1 MTTIVKRYPTFEI
14 ELITQDTPYILKY
27 DTQKQISQKTFE
39 EAIIS
44 FSVKNAM
51 ADDSPA
57 FSLVISSKEKWDKIV
72 NANDLIRI
80 KVFPDVTKEV
90 PDNPYIMVGM
100 ISDIKKEGEYGNG
113 TLLYRITGQA
123 MSKALINFSVGVIQ
137 EVATIIPT
145 IGWLPDD
152 SANGLKFSANNA
164 AGIGNELMERFIYK
178 YAQYKWANGAGLKD
192 YLIHAFSSWA
202 EDETLADPSPFI
214 NYQGSLRQFLTDVTA
229 KPFNELYFEYTK
241 KGQCIAL
248 MRPTPFDPD
257 KWNQLH
263 LYSFTSDT
271 VVQESFG
278 KNDNEMFS
286 VFVVQAPNVNEF
298 NSMDLGVFPK
308 YHPELVKRY
317 GYKRLD
323 AQNRYLLTPGVAGTT
338 PQGTNAGTGTGGTT
352 GTTPPAGNGTG
363 GTQTP
368 NPTPATQPVV
378 QTEPTTPTPTPPPAP
393 KYEDVIT
400 FITQNK
406 LQEPETLRL
415 KQNEVVAQLTS
426 QFPDM
431 KPSLATGIVD
441 SLKDGKFSREIYAQL
456 VNSAGGGN
464 NSEASKEKGVANEK
478 LNKYTQRLFNWY
490 CENANFYA
498 GDIRVLGNPAY
509 RVGSRV
515 MYEDFEQETTW
526 EFYLES
532 VQHEF
537 SFNGGYTTILGVT
550 RGLPDKG
557 AMRFKNLWGKAED
570 FKGGYLGE
578 KSLEQLI
585 EAGKA
590 ANPPSGTGGTGGTGS
605 GGWGGGSGSGVAM
618 QALAT
623 AREMTSKPSVYVFGG
638 GRSGNNP
645 FLSSPIKIDCS
656 SFVWWC
662 YNVHGVQLKGGAT
675 GMTTDTIKTDPRL
688 QQVSARGS
696 DKKQA
701 MSMIQT
707 GDIIYFDT
715 YKQDGHVGIYSGNG
729 KFIGSQSTPGIHEED
744 LSTSYWQKVFNGH
757 VRRFTG

>member
-44 FSVKNAM
+44 FSIKNAM

-123 MSKALINFSVGVIQ
+123 MTKALINFSVGVIQ

-152 SANGLKFSANNA
+152 ATNGLKFSSNNA

-178 YAQYKWANGAGLKD
+178 YAQYKWANGATLKD
-192 YLIHAFSSWA
+192 YLIHSFSSWT

-229 KPFNELYFEYTK
+229 KPFNELFFEYTK
-241 KGQCIAL
+241 NGQCVGL

-257 KWNQLH
+257 KWNQLP
-263 LYSFTSDT
+263 LYRFTSDI

-286 VFVVQAPNVNEF
+286 VFVVQAPNINEF

-308 YHPELVKRY
+308 YHPELIKRY

-323 AQNRYLLTPGVAGTT
+323 AQNRYLLTPGIAGTQQ
-338 PQGTNAGTGTGGTT
+338 QGTNAGTGTGA
-352 GTTPPAGNGTG
+352 TTPSGNGTG
-363 GTQTP
+363 TTNP
-368 NPTPATQPVV
+368 SPTPAIR
-378 QTEPTTPTPTPPPAP
+378 TEPATAQPN
-393 KYEDVIT
+393 YEEVIT

-406 LQEPETLRL
+406 LQDPEMLRL
-415 KQNEVVAQLTS
+415 KQNEVYAQLVGEYPS
-426 QFPDM
+426 MP
-431 KPSLATGIVD
+431 PSLVNGIID
-441 SLKDGKFSREIYAQL
+441 SLKDGKFGREIYTQL

-464 NSEASKEKGVANEK
+464 NTEAAKEKGVANEK

-515 MYEDFEQETTW
+515 MYDDFEQETVW

-550 RGLPDKG
+550 RGLPEQG
-557 AMRFKNLWGKAED
+557 AKRFKNLWGQSED

-590 ANPPSGTGGTGGTGS
+590 ANPPGGTGS
-605 GGWGGGSGSGVAM
+605 GGTGAGGWGGGSGSGVAM

-688 QQVSARGS
+688 QLISARGS